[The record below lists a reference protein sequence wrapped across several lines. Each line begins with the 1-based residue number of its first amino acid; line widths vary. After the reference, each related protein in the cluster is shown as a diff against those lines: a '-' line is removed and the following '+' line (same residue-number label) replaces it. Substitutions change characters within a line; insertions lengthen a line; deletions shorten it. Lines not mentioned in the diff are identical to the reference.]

1 MLEGTQSNNDHLV
14 GFSSYTMPKGMLRPQ
29 YQSRAITTHRVAQ
42 HGGQTGL
49 LWWNSGTLFPVGFY
63 AGSRMN
69 ETRSYVPG
77 ITSHPTA
84 YLQSLLPC
92 VSGKFTPN

>member
-14 GFSSYTMPKGMLRPQ
+14 GFSSYTMLKGMLRPQ

-63 AGSRMN
+63 ANSRIMIRIMIIVLFKN
-69 ETRSYVPG
+69 EKQVLGGQGAHFWR
-77 ITSHPTA
+77 IMA
-84 YLQSLLPC
+84 Y
-92 VSGKFTPN
+92 F

>member
-42 HGGQTGL
+42 HGGAG
-49 LWWNSGTLFPVGFY
+49 GVGENY
-63 AGSRMN
+63 
-69 ETRSYVPG
+69 
-77 ITSHPTA
+77 
-84 YLQSLLPC
+84 
-92 VSGKFTPN
+92 TP